1 MLTVEG
7 RFGYSR
13 PALVKATVKVP
24 FLPEVPGKQVDGMLD
39 TGASVCVISPTVLNQ
54 LPLPHAG
61 RYPFHTI
68 GNSVE
73 VDSYTLGVSL
83 EDNQGNRA
91 VVEPVKATCQTL
103 PGNYDLIIGRI
114 ILGLGT
120 LTTESQRFTFQ
131 IEPGQHI
138 PTHE

>member
-1 MLTVEG
+1 
-7 RFGYSR
+7 
-13 PALVKATVKVP
+13 
-24 FLPEVPGKQVDGMLD
+24 MLD
-39 TGASVCVISPTVLNQ
+39 TGASVCVVSPAVCNQ

-61 RYPFHTI
+61 RLPFHTI
-68 GNSVE
+68 GNLAE
-73 VDSYTLGVSL
+73 VDCYALAVSL

-120 LTTESQRFTFQ
+120 LTTDSEGFTFQ
-131 IEPGQHI
+131 IEPRQHR

>member
-1 MLTVEG
+1 
-7 RFGYSR
+7 
-13 PALVKATVKVP
+13 
-24 FLPEVPGKQVDGMLD
+24 MLD
-39 TGASVCVISPTVLNQ
+39 TGASVCVISPAVLNQ
-54 LPLPHAG
+54 LSLPHAG
-61 RYPFHTI
+61 RLPFHTI
-68 GNSVE
+68 GNVAN
-73 VDSYTLGVSL
+73 VDFYALGVSL

-120 LTTESQRFTFQ
+120 LTTDSEGFTFQ
-131 IEPGQHI
+131 IEPRQHI

>member
-1 MLTVEG
+1 M
-7 RFGYSR
+7 
-13 PALVKATVKVP
+13 
-24 FLPEVPGKQVDGMLD
+24 
-39 TGASVCVISPTVLNQ
+39 
-54 LPLPHAG
+54 
-61 RYPFHTI
+61 
-68 GNSVE
+68 
-73 VDSYTLGVSL
+73 SL

-120 LTTESQRFTFQ
+120 LTTDSEGFTFQ
-131 IEPGQHI
+131 IEPRQHI